1 LYERWKHFGGS
12 AESGM
17 VIVPTELI
25 VGNGDKLQEIVLEQA
40 HRNALEPEFIE
51 WIDTHNRFCNSLVDR
66 IVPGKPENATEILQ
80 KLGYQDDLVIMSEVY
95 RLWAIQGD
103 EHVRKVLSFAQ
114 VDEGVIIE
122 KDIEIYR
129 ELKLRLL
136 NGTHTLMCGMAY
148 LLGFKYVKT
157 LWLMAI

>member
-1 LYERWKHFGGS
+1 
-12 AESGM
+12 
-17 VIVPTELI
+17 
-25 VGNGDKLQEIVLEQA
+25 
-40 HRNALEPEFIE
+40 
-51 WIDTHNRFCNSLVDR
+51 
-66 IVPGKPENATEILQ
+66 
-80 KLGYQDDLVIMSEVY
+80 MSEVY

-136 NGTHTLMCGMAY
+136 NGTHAY
-148 LLGFKYVKT
+148 VWYGVFVRF
-157 LWLMAI
+157 